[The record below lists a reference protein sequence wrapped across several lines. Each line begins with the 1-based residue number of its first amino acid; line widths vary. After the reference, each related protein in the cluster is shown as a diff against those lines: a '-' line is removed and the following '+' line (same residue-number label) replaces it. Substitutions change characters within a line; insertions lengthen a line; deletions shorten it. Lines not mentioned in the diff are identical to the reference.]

1 MKVRAMPDRMRIL
14 LTLVSVLAVFALSW
28 AHGRMPLFASLMQI
42 EICDGEHSRIV
53 HVDRHG
59 NVHADPHDCG
69 ECPVCAASPLPVLP
83 VSPCHMMVAT
93 SPVAGPSGL
102 HDLSVAA
109 ALSNVPQ
116 ARAPPQPF
124 SRIASA

>member
-28 AHGRMPLFASLMQI
+28 AHGRMPLLASLMRI
-42 EICDGEHSRIV
+42 EICDGELIRTV
-53 HVDRHG
+53 HIDRHG
-59 NVHADPHDCG
+59 NLHADPHDCG
-69 ECPVCAASPLPVLP
+69 ECPVCAASPVPVLP
-83 VSPCHMMVAT
+83 ASSWLVVVLA

-102 HDLSVAA
+102 HDPSVATG
-109 ALSNVPQ
+109 LSDVPQ
-116 ARAPPQPF
+116 ARGPPQPF